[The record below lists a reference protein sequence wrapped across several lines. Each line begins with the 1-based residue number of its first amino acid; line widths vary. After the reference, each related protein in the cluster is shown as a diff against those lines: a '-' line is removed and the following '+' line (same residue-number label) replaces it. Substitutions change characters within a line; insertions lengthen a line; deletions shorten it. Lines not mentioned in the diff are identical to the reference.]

1 MIENLAYTIL
11 NSQRNSLFSKDT
23 MNQEEIRIVKKL

>member
-11 NSQRNSLFSKDT
+11 NGQRNSLFSKDT